1 MPTAPFE
8 FRTLLPGGYAEGNQ
22 HRAPHVNLTMHGLGA
37 DAPLATT
44 VFFPDFP
51 AANAAD
57 PVLALVPAEAR
68 ARLLAQPEP
77 AMAGR
82 RCFRIDLRLRGDAAE
97 ETPFFA
103 D

>member
-1 MPTAPFE
+1 M
-8 FRTLLPGGYAEGNQ
+8 
-22 HRAPHVNLTMHGLGA
+22 NLTTMASGLMR
-37 DAPLATT
+37 PLATT
-44 VFFPDFP
+44 FFFPEFM
-51 AANAAD
+51 AGNAAD
-57 PVLALVPAEAR
+57 PVLGLVPAEAR

-77 AMAGR
+77 AVAGR